1 MTPHDKSVV
10 FSSKNQEMGTPR
22 DLFKLLTLKDGP
34 FTLDVAATRQNA
46 LCEKF
51 YTKKDNGLE
60 HAWSGNVWC
69 NPPYGRG
76 IEKWTQKAIDETMP
90 EASLVNMALF
100 SGTVTS
106 VVMLLPSRTSRRF
119 FQEHIDNYADEVRFL
134 RGRLRF
140 VGQKWDAPFPSIVV
154 VFKPRTTR
162 NRTHPRYWCWDWKT
176 EYRFRF
182 EHAPTE
188 DE

>member
-1 MTPHDKSVV
+1 VTPHNRKVV

-34 FTLDVAATRQNA
+34 FVLDAAASKVNA

-51 YTKKDNGLE
+51 YTKKENGLVLPW
-60 HAWSGNVWC
+60 AGAVWN

-90 EASLVNMALF
+90 GGACER
-100 SGTVTS
+100 
-106 VVMLLPSRTSRRF
+106 VVMLLPSRTSRKF
-119 FQEHIDNYADEVRFL
+119 FQDHVWNFADEVRFL

-154 VFKPRTTR
+154 VFKRRDTTNRNAPRM
-162 NRTHPRYWCWDWKT
+162 WCWDWKT
-176 EYRFRF
+176 EYKFRF
-182 EHAPTE
+182 EPPPG
-188 DE
+188 D